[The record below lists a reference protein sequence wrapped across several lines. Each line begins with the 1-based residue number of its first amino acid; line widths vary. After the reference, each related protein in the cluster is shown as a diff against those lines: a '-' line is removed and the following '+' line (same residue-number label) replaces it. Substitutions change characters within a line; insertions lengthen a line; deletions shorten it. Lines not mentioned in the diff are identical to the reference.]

1 MADTSL
7 NENRIGLLIWQI
19 SNLWQSRV
27 RISLKNSNVSFNEY
41 LILETIYKLQSS
53 NDNIRQRDI
62 SRISSLDRSV
72 VSIKLPNLLKKKLI
86 LKVNPQDR
94 RSDRIILTSSGIL
107 LIENLLNDIQKQEEA
122 IFKKLDLEIFNFTN
136 SLKLLLGKKIR
147 IRAKLHD

>member
-27 RISLKNSNVSFNEY
+27 RISLKNSNLSFNEY

-53 NDNIRQRDI
+53 NDNIRQKDI
-62 SRISSLDRSV
+62 SRVSSLDRSV

-147 IRAKLHD
+147 IRAK

>member
-19 SNLWQSRV
+19 SNLWQSKV
-27 RISLKNSNVSFNEY
+27 RATLKKSNISFNEY
-41 LILETIYKLQSS
+41 LIIETIYKLQSS
-53 NDNIRQRDI
+53 TNNIKQQDI
-62 SRISSLDRSV
+62 SIASSVDRSV
-72 VSIKLPNLLKKKLI
+72 VSIKVPILLKKNLI
-86 LKVNPQDR
+86 IKMSPNDR

-107 LIENLLNDIQKQEEA
+107 LIENLLNDIQKQEDA

-147 IRAKLHD
+147 IKAK

>member
-19 SNLWQSRV
+19 SNLWQSKV
-27 RISLKNSNVSFNEY
+27 RISLRNSNVSFNEY
-41 LILETIYKLQSS
+41 LILETIFKLQSS

-62 SRISSLDRSV
+62 SRVSSLDRSV

-94 RSDRIILTSSGIL
+94 RSDRIILTSRGLL

-147 IRAKLHD
+147 IRAKQND

>member
-27 RISLKNSNVSFNEY
+27 RISLKNSNLSFNEY

-147 IRAKLHD
+147 IKAKLND

>member
-19 SNLWQSRV
+19 SNLWQSKV
-27 RISLKNSNVSFNEY
+27 RISLKNSNISFNEY

-62 SRISSLDRSV
+62 SRVSSLDRSV

-147 IRAKLHD
+147 IRAK

>member
-19 SNLWQSRV
+19 SNLWQSKV

-62 SRISSLDRSV
+62 SRVSSLDRSV
-72 VSIKLPNLLKKKLI
+72 VSIKLPNLLRKKLI

-147 IRAKLHD
+147 IRAK

>member
-62 SRISSLDRSV
+62 SRVSSLDRSV

-147 IRAKLHD
+147 IRAK

>member
-53 NDNIRQRDI
+53 NDNIRQTDI
-62 SRISSLDRSV
+62 SSVSSLDRSV

-94 RSDRIILTSSGIL
+94 RSNRIILTSSGIL

-147 IRAKLHD
+147 IRAKQND

>member
-62 SRISSLDRSV
+62 SRVSSLDRSV

-107 LIENLLNDIQKQEEA
+107 LIENLLNDIKKQEEA

-147 IRAKLHD
+147 IRAK

>member
-53 NDNIRQRDI
+53 NDNIRQTDI
-62 SRISSLDRSV
+62 SSVSSLDRSV
-72 VSIKLPNLLKKKLI
+72 VSIKLPNLLKKK
-86 LKVNPQDR
+86 
-94 RSDRIILTSSGIL
+94 TH
-107 LIENLLNDIQKQEEA
+107 
-122 IFKKLDLEIFNFTN
+122 FK
-136 SLKLLLGKKIR
+136 S
-147 IRAKLHD
+147 

>member
-27 RISLKNSNVSFNEY
+27 RISLKNSNLSFNEY

-107 LIENLLNDIQKQEEA
+107 LIESLLNAIQKQEEA

-147 IRAKLHD
+147 IRAK

>member
-53 NDNIRQRDI
+53 NDNIRQKDI
-62 SRISSLDRSV
+62 SRVSSLDRSV
-72 VSIKLPNLLKKKLI
+72 VSIKLPNLIKKKLI

-147 IRAKLHD
+147 IRAK

>member
-27 RISLKNSNVSFNEY
+27 RISLKNSNLSFNEY

-147 IRAKLHD
+147 IRAK

>member
-62 SRISSLDRSV
+62 SRVSSLDRSV

-94 RSDRIILTSSGIL
+94 RSDRIILTSSGKL

-147 IRAKLHD
+147 IRAK

>member
-27 RISLKNSNVSFNEY
+27 RISLKNSNLSFNEY

-107 LIENLLNDIQKQEEA
+107 LIENLLNDIQTQEDN

-147 IRAKLHD
+147 IRAK

>member
-27 RISLKNSNVSFNEY
+27 RISLKNSNLSFNEY

-147 IRAKLHD
+147 IKAEIK

>member
-19 SNLWQSRV
+19 SNLWQSKV

-62 SRISSLDRSV
+62 SRVSSLDRSV
-72 VSIKLPNLLKKKLI
+72 VSIKLPNLLNKKLI

-147 IRAKLHD
+147 IRAK

>member
-147 IRAKLHD
+147 IRAK